1 MIILKILYGLIIEPI
16 YILLEFVF
24 SRAYRMINANNA
36 EGIAII
42 VLSLTVNLLI
52 LPLYRRADRIQ
63 NEERDK
69 VARLK
74 PGVDHIKKTFRG
86 DERFM
91 MLQTYYRQNDYSP
104 ILALRSS
111 LSIILEIPF
120 FLAAYSFLSDLA
132 VLQNKSFGPIENLG
146 RPDQLIRIGGLSIN
160 LLPLLMTAFNI
171 VSGLIYTKGLPLKN
185 KIQFVGIA
193 VIFLVLLYTSPA
205 GLVFYWTLNNLFSLC
220 KNLIDRQKN
229 PKLISYVLCSI
240 AGAGLFILG
249 SVTFA
254 TDFGPEKVFMIWIG
268 LLAQIPIGL
277 YYYRKKKGSK
287 PIRIKNQV
295 RDQGVFFLSGLVIT
309 ILVGV
314 LIPSMVI
321 KASPSEFV
329 DLNDFHTSFRY
340 IGYTALIAAGMF
352 LIWFSV
358 FFKMAKES
366 GRTVFSYLMFL
377 IVGMAVVN
385 TMAFRTQYGI
395 ISTYLKYERINL
407 TPALGELGIN
417 TLVNVLVAVA
427 LAWLL
432 RKSVKLVKMILL
444 VGCLAMI
451 ILTATNMRVIYK
463 SEQETKEK
471 IRSYVSSEEGICVP
485 LSKNGKNVVVI
496 MLDRAISIYY
506 PFIINENPKLK
517 EQLAGFT
524 FYPNTISYGPYTNL
538 GSPAL
543 FGGYEYTPEEMNRR
557 NTEKLAD
564 KHTEALKVMPVL
576 FDEAGY
582 NVTMLDPVY
591 AGYHWIPDLSVFDD
605 YPDIQKAITKGAYTK
620 RWCEDNGYDL
630 SATTES
636 TRHHNF
642 FMYSMLRVAPILAND
657 LVYDSGKYNKMDTA
671 TERRNCIGD
680 QNKINMSVA
689 SGISSSYLDAYS
701 TLCYLSE
708 MTPVEE
714 TGQGTFLTMVN
725 DATHDPML
733 LREPDYSV
741 YGEVDNR
748 EYDKEH
754 AVRYDADGNT
764 LVLSAAEQMESYH
777 ANMAALMAL
786 GEWFDY
792 LREEGVYDNT
802 RIILV
807 SDHGRNMG
815 FSKYQMG
822 KEFYEDIL
830 YYNALLLVKDFGETE
845 IKTDYRFM
853 TNADTPL
860 LAMDGIIEEP
870 RNPFTGKT
878 MTDEVKQQPE
888 QHVAYSRVWNIE
900 LNGRDSTQFQIL
912 LWLAVRKNALDVS
925 AWRVMEDGR

>member
-16 YILLEFVF
+16 YILFEFVF
-24 SRAYRMINANNA
+24 SRAYRMINTNNA
-36 EGIAII
+36 EGLAII

-52 LPLYRRADRIQ
+52 LPLYRRADKIQ

-74 PGVDHIKKTFRG
+74 PGVDHIKKAFRG

-146 RPDQLIRIGGLSIN
+146 KADQLIRIGGLSIN
-160 LLPLLMTAFNI
+160 LLPILMTVFNI

-193 VIFLVLLYTSPA
+193 IIFLVLLYTSPA

-229 PKLISYVLCSI
+229 PKLIAFILCSI
-240 AGAGLFILG
+240 AGAGMFLLG
-249 SVTFA
+249 SITFA
-254 TDFGPEKVFMIWIG
+254 SDFGPEKVFMMWLG

-277 YYYRKKKGSK
+277 YYYRKKKGEKPSK
-287 PIRIKNQV
+287 VKSQIQ
-295 RDQGVFFLSGLVIT
+295 DQGVFFLSGVVIT
-309 ILVGV
+309 ILVGT

-329 DLNDFHTSFRY
+329 DLTDFHTSFRY
-340 IGYTALIAAGMF
+340 VGYTAVIAAGLF
-352 LIWFSV
+352 LLWFTV

-377 IVGMAVVN
+377 LAGTAVVN
-385 TMAFRTQYGI
+385 TMVFRGKYGN
-395 ISTYLKYERINL
+395 ISSYLKYDKANL
-407 TPALGELGIN
+407 TPSLGELGIN
-417 TLVNVLVAVA
+417 TLVNILVAGA
-427 LAWLL
+427 LFLLL
-432 RKSVKLVKMILL
+432 RKSVKLVKRMLL
-444 VGCLAMI
+444 VVCMALI
-451 ILTATNMRVIYK
+451 ILTASNMRSIYRD
-463 SEQETKEK
+463 EQETKEK
-471 IRSYVSSEEGICVP
+471 IQSYVSDEEGLSVP
-485 LSKNGKNVVVI
+485 LSRNENNVVVI

-524 FYPNTISYGPYTNL
+524 FYPNTISYGPHTNL
-538 GSPAL
+538 GTPAL

-557 NTEKLAD
+557 DTESLAD

-576 FDEAGY
+576 FDEAGFDV
-582 NVTMLDPVY
+582 NVLDPVY

-605 YPDIQKAITKGAYTK
+605 HPTIKKAISKGIYTEQ
-620 RWCEDNGYDL
+620 WCIDNGYDL
-630 SATTES
+630 SAATETT
-636 TRHHNF
+636 RQHNF
-642 FMYSMLRVAPILAND
+642 FMYSLLRAAPVLAND
-657 LVYDSGKYNKMDTA
+657 LVYDAGKYNKMDTA
-671 TERRNCIGD
+671 TERKNCIGEQD
-680 QNKINMSVA
+680 KINMSLA
-689 SGISSSYLDAYS
+689 SGISRAFLDPYAN
-701 TLCYLSE
+701 LCYMSD
-708 MTPVEE
+708 MTPVKESDK
-714 TGQGTFLTMVN
+714 GTFLVMTN

-733 LREPDYSV
+733 LQEPDYSV
-741 YGEVDNR
+741 YGAVDNQ
-748 EYDKEH
+748 EFDKEH

-764 LVLSAAEQMESYH
+764 LVLSSIPQMEHYH

-792 LREEGVYDNT
+792 LRAEGAYDNT

-807 SDHGRNMG
+807 SDHGRNLG
-815 FSKYQMG
+815 ISKYQMG
-822 KEFYEDIL
+822 DAIYEDLL
-830 YYNALLLVKDFGETE
+830 YYNALLLVKDFGDTE
-845 IKTDYRFM
+845 LKTDYRFM
-853 TNADTPL
+853 TNADTSL
-860 LAMDGIIEEP
+860 LAMEGIIEEP
-870 RNPFTGKT
+870 RNPFTGNL
-878 MTDEVKQQPE
+878 MTDEMKQQPE
-888 QHVAYSRVWNIE
+888 QHVAFSGVWSVSMSDGN
-900 LNGRDSTQFQIL
+900 QFKSIT
-912 LWLAVRKNALDVS
+912 WLAVQNNALDVK
-925 AWRVMEDGR
+925 AWRVMGESR